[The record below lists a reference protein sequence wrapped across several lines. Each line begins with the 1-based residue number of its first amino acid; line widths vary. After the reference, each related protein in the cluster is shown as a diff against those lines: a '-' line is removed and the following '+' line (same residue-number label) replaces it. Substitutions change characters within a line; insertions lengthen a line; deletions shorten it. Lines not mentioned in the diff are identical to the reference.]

1 FFFFLPYREEFL
13 SKFGMSME
21 SPHKDI
27 QHTIVNVPTEP
38 SADYLVWSLW
48 NFVYGNFFCLGLV
61 ALSYSVKAR
70 DRKMVGDQD
79 GARRHAYTAHVLN
92 VFVTSLAILLSIAA
106 LIVVIYTSFITNIK
120 HGKYVSLNI

>member
-1 FFFFLPYREEFL
+1 MRGFSSGYSSFLPQ
-13 SKFGMSME
+13 SKNMTVRLCVSWGSQGV
-21 SPHKDI
+21 

-106 LIVVIYTSFITNIK
+106 IILYNV
-120 HGKYVSLNI
+120 